1 MKKAKTT
8 RKSLNRKLL
17 YTVLLA
23 TIVLSALL
31 VTCYLFL
38 QSRREEWT
46 AAIVDQLAVE
56 DILYNPEFNNACTQ
70 LLTTSGYSVKYYP
83 GKDVTIN
90 FYEELPSKGSKIMLV
105 RAHSA
110 VRENTTYVDLF
121 TSEVYQESLANG
133 VYAYLAVNR
142 HISKAS
148 FYLSNTKYFAVGPS
162 FISSVMKGSFSDC
175 FIVLMGCNSLNQ
187 TSMAEALVGRGAK
200 VVVGWTGNV
209 TVSDTDT
216 CVLRLLDLLLEEDY
230 TVRYAVDKVNQNH
243 PLNGTRLDYYP
254 KDEETGSY
262 RVPTRKSVASFTLSH
277 PTLYCFASTSA
288 VGGRGIAP
296 LFSTERRRLYSLL
309 RVSMVPLDC
318 GFVKTTVVGLVFS

>member
-1 MKKAKTT
+1 MKKAQKTT

-31 VTCYLFL
+31 VAYYLLL
-38 QSRREEWT
+38 QSHGEEWT

-56 DILYNPEFNNACTQ
+56 DILSNPEFNKNCAQ
-70 LLTTSGYSVKYYP
+70 LLAASGYSVKYYP
-83 GKDVTIN
+83 GEDVTID
-90 FYEELPSKGSKIMLV
+90 FYEKLPSKGSKIMLV

-121 TSEVYQESLANG
+121 TSELYQESLANG
-133 VYAYLAVNR
+133 VYAYLAINR

-148 FYLSNTKYFAVGPS
+148 FYLSNTQYFAVGPS
-162 FISSVMKGSFSDC
+162 FISSVMKGGFSDC

-209 TVSDTDT
+209 TVSDTDM
-216 CVLRLLDLLLEEDY
+216 CVLDLLHLLFEEGY
-230 TVRYAVDKVNQNH
+230 TIQGAVDRMNQNY
-243 PLNGTRLDYYP
+243 PLNGTKLGYYP

-262 RVPTRKSVASFTLSH
+262 RVPTRKSITSLALSH
-277 PTLYCFASTSA
+277 PALYCFASTSA
-288 VGGRGIAP
+288 VDWRRVVL
-296 LFSTERRRLYSLL
+296 LFSAERRRLYALI
-309 RVSMVPLDC
+309 
-318 GFVKTTVVGLVFS
+318 

>member
-1 MKKAKTT
+1 VASMKKAKTT
-8 RKSLNRKLL
+8 RKGLSRKLL
-17 YTVLLA
+17 YTVLLV
-23 TIVLSALL
+23 TIILSALL
-31 VTCYLFL
+31 VVYYLFL
-38 QSRREEWT
+38 QSRGEEWA

-56 DILYNPEFNNACTQ
+56 DILSNPDFNETSTQ
-70 LLTTSGYSVKYYP
+70 LLAASGYSVRYYP
-83 GKDVTIN
+83 GKDVTID
-90 FYEELPSKGSKIMLV
+90 FYEELPSKGNKIMLV

-133 VYAYLAVNR
+133 VYAYLATNR

-148 FYLSNTKYFAVGPS
+148 FNVPPYTKYFAVGPS
-162 FISSVMKGSFSDC
+162 FVSSVMRRGFSES

-216 CVLRLLDLLLEEDY
+216 CVLRLLDLLLEGDY
-230 TVRYAVDKVNQNH
+230 TVRGAVDRVNQNY
-243 PLNGTRLDYYP
+243 PLNGTKLDYYP

-262 RVPTRKSVASFTLSH
+262 RVPTRKSVASLALSH

-288 VGGRGIAP
+288 VGGRGIAL
-296 LFSTERRRLYSLL
+296 LFSVERRRLYALI
-309 RVSMVPLDC
+309 
-318 GFVKTTVVGLVFS
+318 